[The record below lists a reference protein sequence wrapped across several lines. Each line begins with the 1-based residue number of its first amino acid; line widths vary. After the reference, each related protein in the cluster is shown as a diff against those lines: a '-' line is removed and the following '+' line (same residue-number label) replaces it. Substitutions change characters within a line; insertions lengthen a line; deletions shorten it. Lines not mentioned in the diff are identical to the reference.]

1 MIGTSTR
8 HPMGSQKAAWKL
20 PNICS
25 RWTKDRFPQDLPLES
40 IDTLGQASESWRPH
54 LQSSHSL
61 ESDPWPQL
69 CFTASLLHLGNGSLS
84 PWTSEEGHKPLHGA
98 AKGWRSSGSHEVI
111 HQIHSHIPLKIP
123 WPTRIPSK
131 SPWILLIS
139 HWNQLN
145 PRNSIVSP
153 ENFLKSPYLDINQD
167 PSLQERSSKTATFSA
182 RCGGWEGQGLLA
194 ISCYII

>member
-25 RWTKDRFPQDLPLES
+25 RWAKDRFPQDLPLES
-40 IDTLGQASESWRPH
+40 IDTLDQASESWRPH
-54 LQSSHSL
+54 LHSSHSL

-84 PWTSEEGHKPLHGA
+84 PWTSEEGHKSLHGA
-98 AKGWRSSGSHEVI
+98 AKGWRSSGSHELWSTKFI
-111 HQIHSHIPLKIP
+111 RLNPIKNPMAHKDPFKIPLKI
-123 WPTRIPSK
+123 
-131 SPWILLIS
+131 LLTS

-153 ENFLKSPYLDINQD
+153 
-167 PSLQERSSKTATFSA
+167 
-182 RCGGWEGQGLLA
+182 
-194 ISCYII
+194 